1 MLKNKFHKKRSNKYL
16 TFAIV
21 SLITMFSF
29 EAQALEKDNWNLKR
43 VIEETKN
50 NNYELKAEKEKI
62 NVANTESDIA
72 NAFPNP
78 SFLTDLSPVQNTYR
92 IGFST
97 LIETGN
103 KRDYRKDEAKILQE
117 LVSKEF
123 ELKEFDIINQAKK
136 SFIELY
142 NLKAKKQKIYEIT
155 ISIDTLAKVAKDR
168 EKAGDI
174 PIFDV
179 MQTELLSLNT
189 KIELDKA
196 DYEYQQEKNRLENF
210 TYSSIKDDS
219 NLEEPKNTKFKDK
232 KIKLSEIEKLIKE
245 NNLELKIF
253 DIKQK
258 LLEKQIDSIS
268 AKNIPDLNVSSGT
281 DFMTDQK
288 IQSGMF
294 INLSVEMPIL
304 YRQNGELKQLESSIN
319 KLEKEKEATYNRLKF
334 ELKNAYTSFVVAYDR
349 KNLYEKELLPKSE
362 EIVKKAYLSFQY
374 GKTNIISTI
383 TTQQS
388 HINMQLNYLQIISD
402 YQKAILD
409 LERITGCI

>member
-1 MLKNKFHKKRSNKYL
+1 MLINNFYKKRCKMKKILFYL
-16 TFAIV
+16 IV
-21 SLITMFSF
+21 VFSF
-29 EAQALEKDNWNLKR
+29 SSLDAKAKDSWNIKR
-43 VIEETKN
+43 VVDETKSK
-50 NNYELKAEKEKI
+50 NYELKAEKEKI
-62 NVANTESDIA
+62 NVSKTEEDIA
-72 NAFPNP
+72 KALPNP

-103 KRDYRKDEAKILQE
+103 KRNLRQDEAKLLNILVNQE
-117 LVSKEF
+117 FDLKEF
-123 ELKEFDIINQAKK
+123 EILNQAKR
-136 SFIELY
+136 SYIDLF
-142 NLKAKKQKIYEIT
+142 NLKAKKQKISEIT
-155 ISIDTLAKVAKDR
+155 SSIETLTKVAKDR

-196 DYEYQQEKNRLENF
+196 SYEFQQEKNKLENF
-210 TYSSIKDDS
+210 TLSKISEDSI
-219 NLEEPKNTKFKDK
+219 LEEPKNTKFKDK
-232 KIKLSEIEKLIKE
+232 ELNLVDLEKALIEK
-245 NNLELKIF
+245 NLEMKLF
-253 DIKQK
+253 DTRI
-258 LLEKQIDSIS
+258 LILEKQMDTILS
-268 AKNIPDLNVSSGT
+268 KNIPDLNVSTGS
-281 DFMTDQK
+281 DFMTDQS

-294 INLSVEMPIL
+294 INLNVEMPIL
-304 YRQNGELKQLESSIN
+304 YRQEGQVKQLESLIT
-319 KLEKEKEATYNRLKF
+319 KTEKEKDFTLNRLKF
-334 ELKNAYTSFVVAYDR
+334 ELKNAYHNYSVAYDR
-349 KNLYEKELLPKSE
+349 KKLYEKELLPKSE

-388 HINMQLNYLQIISD
+388 HITLQLNYLQIISD